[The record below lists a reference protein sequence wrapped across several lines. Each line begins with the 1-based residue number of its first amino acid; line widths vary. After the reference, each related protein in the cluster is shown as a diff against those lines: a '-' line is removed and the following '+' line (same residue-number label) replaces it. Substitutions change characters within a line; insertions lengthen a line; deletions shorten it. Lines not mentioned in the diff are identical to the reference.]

1 MFLHIYLW
9 WDLAPRLYATMHS
22 DLQYLSV
29 SLSVVGG
36 MVVMGFEG
44 ALLGPFALAGLVAIF
59 NIFHGLLEGTR

>member
-1 MFLHIYLW
+1 
-9 WDLAPRLYATMHS
+9 MHS

-36 MVVMGFEG
+36 MMVMGFEG

-59 NIFHGLLEGTR
+59 NIFHGLLEGVGGHESR